1 VTTNPL
7 HRFGDLMS
15 VSRTT
20 DDRIPTEHLARVI
33 GALGLAGIA
42 LIHILDL
49 PGTLEETPLIGY
61 GYFVLIAAAL
71 ASAVA
76 LITRSEMWVWAVADL
91 IAAGAIVA
99 YVLSR
104 TTGLPTDNL
113 DVGNWCCSLG
123 IAALTTL
130 VVLLAAWRMQPRR
143 LHLVGPGTP
152 EERVPS
158 LDAAR

>member
-1 VTTNPL
+1 
-7 HRFGDLMS
+7 MS
-15 VSRTT
+15 ISPTA

-33 GALGLAGIA
+33 GALGLAGVV

-71 ASAVA
+71 AGAVA
-76 LITRSEMWVWAVADL
+76 LITRSGIWVWAIADL

-123 IAALTTL
+123 IAALTTEGIL
-130 VVLLAAWRMQPRR
+130 VLLAAWRMQPRR
-143 LHLVGPGTP
+143 SHAAPPDVHD
-152 EERVPS
+152 ERVPS
-158 LDAAR
+158 LGAAS